1 MRETLFCFVAVEV
14 KNRLV
19 EVVPN
24 WKLSDRFLDLL
35 KFGSDFS
42 QTIVE
47 KGVVIERIGEKEH
60 VVNFQS
66 SHIVSI
72 GQQRAEVKVSRFI
85 VDRKGLPAKLF
96 SFGVQFSL
104 V

>member
-19 EVVPN
+19 EVAPN

-72 GQQRAEVKVSRFI
+72 GQQRAEVKVSKFI
-85 VDRKGLPAKLF
+85 VDREGLPAKLF